1 MKEEEESCCCQRC
14 NRSRRSLLL
23 RSPGER
29 SDWIFDG
36 THTRLASLSPLH
48 IPHSHIL
55 RDICPPIHF
64 LVVYYKSA
72 QGFPWKQSAK
82 AKNLIKKLF
91 FFFSSVAAGLTF
103 FADGFTLDFDILAAG
118 ALGRGAELLLGRRL
132 MLPVVVVMRMS
143 LLLLPLLLAQ
153 LLLDDWEAAL
163 GGRALSVA
171 PLSPIVVLLV
181 VVVVVAAAAHFH

>member
-82 AKNLIKKLF
+82 AKNLIKNFF
-91 FFFSSVAAGLTF
+91 FFFSF
-103 FADGFTLDFDILAAG
+103 
-118 ALGRGAELLLGRRL
+118 R
-132 MLPVVVVMRMS
+132 
-143 LLLLPLLLAQ
+143 LLLLDLPFSLTDSLSTSTSSQ
-153 LLLDDWEAAL
+153 LVHSDVERSSSSEDDWCCRWWWWWGCRCCCCRCCWRSCCWTTGRLRSAA
-163 GGRALSVA
+163 G
-171 PLSPIVVLLV
+171 PCPSPRCPRL
-181 VVVVVAAAAHFH
+181 